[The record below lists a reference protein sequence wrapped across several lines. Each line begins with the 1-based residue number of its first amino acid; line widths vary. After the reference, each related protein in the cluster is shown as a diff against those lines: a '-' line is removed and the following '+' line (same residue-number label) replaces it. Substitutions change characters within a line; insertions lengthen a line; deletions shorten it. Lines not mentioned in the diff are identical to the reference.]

1 MDFKQY
7 VNYEDFENKH
17 FELKEIVSHK
27 NYEKWAK
34 TIVAFANT
42 EGGKIIFGVDD
53 DENVI
58 GIDKEQLKL
67 DMLYINDICDKKILP
82 SVKYN
87 FNKIK
92 ISDNKY
98 LLELD
103 VSKNSELPVWL
114 TRSDEQDV
122 IYIRR
127 DGESVIAHGN
137 QIEDLVLRNKRQP
150 FDKEFTNM
158 NYFELSFNDLVNL
171 YQSSNKTEEII
182 TLKQLKSFDAVSL
195 NDEVS
200 NGLYLFSDNCSFKNL
215 NVTCR
220 IWPGLNKGSSEMIDR
235 KSFQGNIPSI
245 LDFIRNYITL
255 YTKQGLIKAEGEGRT
270 NIISYPKRAIE
281 EAIVNAIAHRDY
293 YIDGAQI
300 HVDIFADRIQ
310 IASPGAFLL
319 PGNAQDYKMV
329 NIPSRRRNEIICK
342 ILEMCNLMEAS
353 GSGFDKIIADYEKY
367 GENYAPSVYSD
378 PAQFIIT
385 LKDLTY
391 NGELNQ
397 KIVIPNSFEFK
408 SPKSGNREFDR
419 KILEFCFKTPKSR
432 KEIQDYLELADRK
445 NFIYGILNPLLDA
458 DLLLT
463 TQKSVNAPNQKYYTN
478 KEKLKF
484 N

>member
-1 MDFKQY
+1 MDLKQY
-7 VNYEDFENKH
+7 INYEEFENKY

-34 TIVAFANT
+34 TITAFANT
-42 EGGKIIFGVDD
+42 EGGKIFFGVDD
-53 DENVI
+53 DENVT

-67 DMLYINDICDKKILP
+67 DILYINDICDKKIHP
-82 SVKYN
+82 SVQYD

-92 ISDNKY
+92 IDEDKY
-98 LLELD
+98 LLELI
-103 VSKNSELPVWL
+103 VSKNVELPVWL

-127 DGESVIAHGN
+127 DGESVIAHGK
-137 QIEDLVLRNKRQP
+137 QIEELVLRNKRQP
-150 FDKEFTNM
+150 FDKKFTNI
-158 NYFELSFNDLVNL
+158 NYFDLSFNDLSNL

-195 NDEVS
+195 NDVVS

-235 KSFQGNIPSI
+235 KSSQGNIPA
-245 LDFIRNYITL
+245 LLNFVRNYIAL

-281 EAIVNAIAHRDY
+281 EAIINAIAHRDY

-300 HVDIFADRIQ
+300 DVDIFADRIQ
-310 IASPGAFLL
+310 IASPGTFLL
-319 PGNAQDYKMV
+319 SGNAQDYKMV

-353 GSGFDKIIADYEKY
+353 GSGFDKIILDYEKY
-367 GENYAPSVYSD
+367 GGKYAPSVY
-378 PAQFIIT
+378 
-385 LKDLTY
+385 
-391 NGELNQ
+391 
-397 KIVIPNSFEFK
+397 
-408 SPKSGNREFDR
+408 
-419 KILEFCFKTPKSR
+419 
-432 KEIQDYLELADRK
+432 
-445 NFIYGILNPLLDA
+445 
-458 DLLLT
+458 
-463 TQKSVNAPNQKYYTN
+463 
-478 KEKLKF
+478 
-484 N
+484 